1 MITKKTFYSLIIIF
15 LLQLYIFRNYNLHF
29 WSIKNFKN
37 DETIKLSYYII

>member
-15 LLQLYIFRNYNLHF
+15 YFNSIFRNYNLHF